1 MSSAGTRGGN
11 STTRRWS
18 AFTFWRWV
26 SLFLIPYGVGHAI
39 LVLLVGIALGLRVR
53 SLLLPYLLLL
63 WCGFVGGSLI
73 YWARQ
78 SYDRPRAGAARF
90 TLAVFVLL
98 NLYMGV
104 LVFGACDVGLL
115 SQQVAISG
123 YAPYI
128 LPTAVIASVVG
139 YPVVRRRLEA
149 FLQSSSGAAQ

>member
-1 MSSAGTRGGN
+1 MSSEGTHGGG
-11 STTRRWS
+11 STARRWT

-26 SLFLIPYGVGHAI
+26 SLFLLPYGVGHAI
-39 LVLLVGIALGLRVR
+39 LVLLVGLALGLRMR

-104 LVFGACDVGLL
+104 LVFAACYVRLL
-115 SQQVAISG
+115 SRQAAISG

-128 LPTAVIASVVG
+128 LPTAVIASIVG
-139 YPVVRRRLEA
+139 YPMVRHRLEA
-149 FLQSSSGAAQ
+149 FRQSSPAAGP